1 MNLGQLACEFDGR
14 ACGFGGACGS
24 DLDGSAGGRR
34 VPVGD
39 GEGEPVGEVEW
50 FPARGLRLPVHHG
63 GFLAARA
70 WRAAA
75 AAACTVSADAGRWPG
90 SGLSTSLTGRDDG
103 FLDACDGPP
112 VAPPVAELK
121 PVPLL

>member
-50 FPARGLRLPVHHG
+50 FPARCLRAH
-63 GFLAARA
+63 
-70 WRAAA
+70 
-75 AAACTVSADAGRWPG
+75 SANSGHVGPMTPHWPQ
-90 SGLSTSLTGRDDG
+90 
-103 FLDACDGPP
+103 
-112 VAPPVAELK
+112 
-121 PVPLL
+121 